1 MKILVIEDE
10 KLASDRLIKMIKEV
24 EPSAEILDTLV
35 SIRSSV
41 EWLKTHDAPDVIM
54 MDIHLADG
62 PSFEIFAAVQVTSP
76 VIFTTAYDEHAL
88 DAFKVNSIDYLLK
101 PIKKEEIER
110 AFEKLRKLSGMH
122 LKQLETFMKQF
133 SGQTKSTSK
142 DYQKRIVI
150 RYGDTIKMVEV
161 SEVAYFYTEDKINY
175 LCTAA
180 NIRYPIDYNLD
191 ELETMLDPEQFF
203 RINRQF
209 IINITSIDKM
219 LAWSKSRVK
228 VVLKPPTTEDTIV
241 STERSPNFKDWLT
254 GSK

>member
-41 EWLKTHDAPDVIM
+41 EWLKNHAAPDVVM

>member
-41 EWLKTHDAPDVIM
+41 EWLKSHAAPDVIM

-133 SGQTKSTSK
+133 SGQSKAPAK

-161 SEVAYFYTEDKINY
+161 AEVAYFYTEDKINY

-180 NIRYPIDYNLD
+180 NLRYPIDYNLD

-209 IINITSIDKM
+209 IINISSIDKM

-228 VVLKPPTTEDTIV
+228 VVLKPATTEDTIV
-241 STERSPNFKDWLT
+241 STERSPNFKEWLT
-254 GSK
+254 GGK